1 MPYTPQEL
9 LDNEFYS
16 TLKERDE
23 VAYELEYQKT
33 KNAFESRELEDDE
46 TLTELQLNKI
56 TLRNQND
63 VIQLYEIP
71 QTGETYASNNQ
82 KIYVDIYQRRYRSKK
97 DTVDF
102 IKRDFK
108 EF

>member
-1 MPYTPQEL
+1 MPYTPEEL
-9 LDNEFYS
+9 LENEFYS

-33 KNAFESRELEDDE
+33 KNAFETRELEIDD
-46 TLTELQLNKI
+46 TLTEARLNKL
-56 TLRNQND
+56 TLRNKND
-63 VIQLYEIP
+63 VVQLYETP

-82 KIYVDIYQRRYRSKK
+82 KIYIDIYQRRYRSKK

-102 IKRDFK
+102 ITRDFK